1 MATSSTSPCI
11 VADEEVAELSD
22 EEQKATKWLQIQ
34 NDQFW
39 KVTKTEKEFFESS
52 LRKQRIFSGADL
64 EYSES
69 GGGGGRTIGNYTE
82 TTYFTENNRYISLKK
97 GVATVPKSTHVF
109 QFIFY

>member
-1 MATSSTSPCI
+1 MRNKK
-11 VADEEVAELSD
+11 LQSD
-22 EEQKATKWLQIQ
+22 
-34 NDQFW
+34 W

-69 GGGGGRTIGNYTE
+69 GGRTIGNYTE
-82 TTYFTENNRYISLKK
+82 TTYFTENNSDISLKK